1 MSMAELASAVVDT
14 AALRRPPYRF
24 GMPNAASPDAD
35 HYPMPSDDDIARV
48 SALLRKIGGP
58 NVSWGSINVFD
69 VLVGEHRLKL
79 ERLASDRLTR
89 ATWVLA
95 GATIVLALATV
106 VLIFATIAK

>member
-1 MSMAELASAVVDT
+1 
-14 AALRRPPYRF
+14 
-24 GMPNAASPDAD
+24 MPNAASPDAD

-69 VLVGEHRLKL
+69 VLVGEHRLKM

-95 GATIVLALATV
+95 GSTIVLAPRDGRADLRDHRELTKTRGTAG
-106 VLIFATIAK
+106 

>member
-1 MSMAELASAVVDT
+1 
-14 AALRRPPYRF
+14 
-24 GMPNAASPDAD
+24 MPNDTPQGAD
-35 HYPMPSDDDIARV
+35 HYPMPSDDHIARV

-58 NVSWGSINVFD
+58 NVAWGSINIFD
-69 VLVGEHRLKL
+69 VLVGEHRLKT

-106 VLIFATIAK
+106 VLIFATIAN